1 MLFKTKTSIYEIK
14 NEETGKFLL
23 TKVAILPRC
32 SSSVEGGE
40 SFRGDRIVITPQ
52 GLELYDEEK
61 FVVRTSPLQI

>member
-1 MLFKTKTSIYEIK
+1 MLFKTKTSVYELK
-14 NEETGKFLL
+14 KEETGKFLL
-23 TKVAILPRC
+23 TKVALLSGS
-32 SSSVEGGE
+32 SSSVEEGK